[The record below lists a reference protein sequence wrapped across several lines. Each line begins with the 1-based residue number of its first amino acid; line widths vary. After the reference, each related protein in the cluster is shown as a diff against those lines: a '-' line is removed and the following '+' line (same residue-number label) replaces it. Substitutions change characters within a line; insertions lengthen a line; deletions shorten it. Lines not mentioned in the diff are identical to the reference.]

1 MDSKVRFTR
10 KILKT
15 KVDAISLDEATTKIV
30 NWAAKHKS
38 KYISITNT
46 HVVTKAWIDRKFRE
60 IINSSD
66 LSTPDGAPLSFLLR
80 LNGYKNQK
88 RVTGPDLMEKLII
101 ESSKHKLKLFFY
113 ASTREV
119 LNLIKERIKE
129 SNLDSDIYYKS
140 PPFRNLTNTEEDEII
155 EMLKK
160 IKPNIIFV
168 GLGCPKQDLWI
179 QKNKKKIN
187 SVFIS
192 VGAAFE
198 FYAKTLKRAPK
209 FMRDNGL
216 EWIYRLYK
224 EPLRLY
230 KRYLSIIFIFGIGL
244 IVQYF
249 LNLFKKYR

>member
-1 MDSKVRFTR
+1 
-10 KILKT
+10 
-15 KVDAISLDEATTKIV
+15 
-30 NWAAKHKS
+30 
-38 KYISITNT
+38 
-46 HVVTKAWIDRKFRE
+46 
-60 IINSSD
+60 
-66 LSTPDGAPLSFLLR
+66 
-80 LNGYKNQK
+80 
-88 RVTGPDLMEKLII
+88 
-101 ESSKHKLKLFFY
+101 
-113 ASTREV
+113 
-119 LNLIKERIKE
+119 
-129 SNLDSDIYYKS
+129 
-140 PPFRNLTNTEEDEII
+140 
-155 EMLKK
+155 MLKK

-216 EWIYRLYK
+216 EWIYRLYT

-249 LNLFKKYR
+249 LNLLKKYR